1 MARDPAA
8 SPPSDRLMRA
18 ALGFA
23 VAGLAWLRFSE
34 NTADNDLWGH
44 VLYGQRA
51 LLLGGLERTEVLS
64 WTAEGLPWIN
74 HEVWA
79 EAFLGFVHR
88 LAGGPGLWLAMLGLA
103 AVTVIPAWRAGR
115 GRGPAQRLTALGLL
129 AISVNSIALGYA
141 VRPQLFTMLL
151 LVLMLLAMRT
161 FFAGQVRW
169 GWAVP
174 VAFAAWANLHGG
186 YFAGWILLLAA
197 FVAEAVVRIWP
208 LVGKPF
214 GLAAAGGPSLGR
226 LAAVAALAS
235 GALLLNPWG
244 IDLVRWTWQTLLL
257 PRPQI
262 AEWHAP
268 GLSGPAIGVYLL
280 ILVSIFGWL
289 GSRQPRRAWEAVT
302 LALLA
307 GMAVL
312 QLRHAPLFALA
323 NLIFTPPH
331 LADALQRL
339 APQTAG
345 LRHQLQRRVVA
356 LPLAGALVAAGIV
369 GFGTSLA
376 PSRPQ
381 PFTIEVPR
389 DTYPV
394 TAIAFMRDHGL
405 TGRTLT
411 FFDWGQ
417 MVLWE
422 LPQNPVSFDG
432 RLDTVYPAAVRDA
445 HWRFYAGEDPGPAL
459 DLGAAAVALLPT
471 ASGAV
476 DRLRQSS
483 WTLVYRDPLASILV
497 REPAAYPALATSSG
511 PMQLGP
517 TAVSGRARFPDQP
530 PLLATEQ
537 RPR

>member
-1 MARDPAA
+1 MLSRA
-8 SPPSDRLMRA
+8 SPRPLRA
-18 ALGFA
+18 AFGFA
-23 VAGLAWLRFSE
+23 VAALAWLRFSE

-51 LLLGGLERTEVLS
+51 LLLGGLEHVEVLS
-64 WTAEGLPWIN
+64 WTAAGLPWIN

-79 EAFLGFVHR
+79 EVFFGFIHR

-115 GRGPAQRLTALGLL
+115 GRGPAQRLTALALL

-151 LVLMLLAMRT
+151 LVLMLLALRA

-186 YFAGWILLLAA
+186 YFAGWVLLLGA
-197 FVAEAVVRIWP
+197 VGAEIGVRVWP
-208 LVGKPF
+208 AVGKPF
-214 GLAAAGGPSLGR
+214 GVTAAGGPSLGR
-226 LAAVAALAS
+226 LAAIVGLAT

-244 IDLVRWTWQTLLL
+244 IELVRWTWQTLLL

-280 ILVSIFGWL
+280 VLISIAGWL

-307 GMAVL
+307 AMAVL

-331 LADALQRL
+331 LTDALQRL
-339 APQTAG
+339 TAPTARLRG
-345 LRHQLQRRVVA
+345 LVQRRLVA
-356 LPLAGALVAAGIV
+356 LPLAGALVASGVLALGA
-369 GFGTSLA
+369 SL
-376 PSRPQ
+376 PPTRSD
-381 PFTIEVPR
+381 PFTIAVPK

-394 TAIAFMRDHGL
+394 TAIAFMRDHSL

-422 LPQNPVSFDG
+422 LPHNPVSFDG
-432 RLDTVYPAAVRDA
+432 RLDTVYPDAIRDA
-445 HWRFYAGEDPGPAL
+445 HWRFYAGEDPGSAL
-459 DLGAAAVALLPT
+459 DLDAAEVALLPT
-471 ASGAV
+471 GYGAV
-476 DRLRQSS
+476 DRLRLVG
-483 WTLVYRDPLASILV
+483 WTLVYRDPLASVLV
-497 REPAAYPALATSSG
+497 RQASAHPALATQRWPLQRG
-511 PMQLGP
+511 PA
-517 TAVSGRARFPDQP
+517 AVSGRARFPDQTS
-530 PLLATEQ
+530 LLATEQ

>member
-1 MARDPAA
+1 
-8 SPPSDRLMRA
+8 MRTA
-18 ALGFA
+18 FGFA
-23 VAGLAWLRFSE
+23 VAALVWLRFSE

-51 LLLGGLERTEVLS
+51 LLLGGIEHVEALS
-64 WTAEGLPWIN
+64 WTAAGLPWIN

-79 EAFLGFVHR
+79 EVFFGLVHK
-88 LAGGPGLWLAMLGLA
+88 LAGGSGLWLSMLVLA
-103 AVTVIPAWRAGR
+103 AVTVIPAWRAGS
-115 GRGPAQRLTALGLL
+115 GRDPARRLAALGLL
-129 AISVNSIALGYA
+129 AISINSIALGYA

-151 LVLMLLAMRT
+151 LVLMLLALRAM
-161 FFAGQVRW
+161 FAGGLRW

-174 VAFAAWANLHGG
+174 VGFAAWANLHGG
-186 YFAGWILLLAA
+186 YFAGWVLLGCA
-197 FVAEAVVRIWP
+197 FSAEAVVRTWP
-208 LVGKPF
+208 GAGKAF
-214 GLAAAGGPSLGR
+214 GLTAAGGPTSGR
-226 LAAVAALAS
+226 LAIIATLAS

-244 IDLVRWTWQTLLL
+244 IDLVRWTWHTLLL

-268 GLSGPAIGVYLL
+268 GLGGPAIGVYLL
-280 ILVSIFGWL
+280 ILVSLLGWI

-339 APQTAG
+339 APQAAS
-345 LRHQLQRRVVA
+345 LRQLLQRRLIA
-356 LPLAGALVAAGIV
+356 LPLAGALVAV
-369 GFGTSLA
+369 GVIALGASLA
-376 PSRPQ
+376 PPRSA

-394 TAIAFMRDHGL
+394 TAIAFMREHGL
-405 TGRTLT
+405 TGQTIT

-422 LPQNPVSFDG
+422 LPANPVSFDG
-432 RLDTVYPAAVRDA
+432 RLDTVYPDAVRDA

-471 ASGAV
+471 AAGAV
-476 DRLRQSS
+476 DRLRQSG
-483 WTLVYRDPLASILV
+483 WTLVYRDPLASVLV
-497 REPAAYPALATSSG
+497 REPAAHPALATQPHPVQRG
-511 PMQLGP
+511 PD
-517 TAVSGRARFPDQP
+517 AVSGRARFPDQP
-530 PLLATEQ
+530 PLLATEL

>member
-1 MARDPAA
+1 
-8 SPPSDRLMRA
+8 MRVA
-18 ALGFA
+18 FGFA
-23 VAGLAWLRFSE
+23 VAALAWLRFSE
-34 NTADNDLWGH
+34 NSADNDLWGH
-44 VLYGQRA
+44 VLYGQRV
-51 LLLGGLERTEVLS
+51 LLLGGLEHTEALS
-64 WTAEGLPWIN
+64 WTAAGLPWIN

-79 EAFLGFVHR
+79 EVFFGFVHR
-88 LAGGPGLWLAMLGLA
+88 LAGGTGLWIAMLGLA

-115 GRGPAQRLTALGLL
+115 GRDPAQRLTALGLL
-129 AISVNSIALGYA
+129 AISINAIALGYA

-151 LVLMLLAMRT
+151 MVLTLLALRAL
-161 FFAGQVRW
+161 FAGRARW
-169 GWAVP
+169 GWAIP
-174 VAFAAWANLHGG
+174 VGFAAWANLHGG
-186 YFAGWILLLAA
+186 YFAGWVLLGGA
-197 FVAEAVVRIWP
+197 FAAEAVVRTGP
-208 LVGKPF
+208 SAGKVL
-214 GLAAAGGPSLGR
+214 GVTAAGGPSLGR
-226 LAAVAALAS
+226 LAAIATLAT

-280 ILVSIFGWL
+280 VLVSVLGRL

-339 APQTAG
+339 APQTEN
-345 LRHQLQRRVVA
+345 LRAWLQRRIVA
-356 LPLAGALVAAGIV
+356 LPLAGALVAAGV
-369 GFGTSLA
+369 LALGASLA
-376 PSRPQ
+376 PPRLQ
-381 PFTIEVPR
+381 PFTIEVPN

-394 TAIAFMRDHGL
+394 TAIAFMHEYGL

-422 LPQNPVSFDG
+422 LPHNPVSFDG
-432 RLDTVYPAAVRDA
+432 RLDTVYPDAIRDA
-445 HWRFYAGEDPGPAL
+445 HWRFYAGEDPGSALAL
-459 DLGAAAVALLPT
+459 DAAAVALLPT
-471 ASGAV
+471 AYGAI
-476 DRLRQSS
+476 DRLRQAG
-483 WTLVYRDPLASILV
+483 WTLVYRDPLASVLV
-497 REPAAYPALATSSG
+497 RDAAQYPALATLRR
-511 PMQLGP
+511 PVQLGP
-517 TAVSGRARFPDQP
+517 AATAGRARFPDQP
-530 PLLATEQ
+530 SLLATKQ

>member
-1 MARDPAA
+1 M
-8 SPPSDRLMRA
+8 
-18 ALGFA
+18 LGFA
-23 VAGLAWLRFSE
+23 VVALAWLRFSE

-51 LLLGGLERTEVLS
+51 LLLGGPERTEVLS
-64 WTAEGLPWIN
+64 WTAAGLPWIN

-79 EAFLGFVHR
+79 EVGFGFVHR

-103 AVTVIPAWRAGR
+103 ALTVIPAWRAGG
-115 GRGPAQRLTALGLL
+115 GRDPAQRLTALGLL
-129 AISVNSIALGYA
+129 AISINSIALGYA

-151 LVLMLLAMRT
+151 LVLVLLALRA
-161 FFAGQVRW
+161 FFSGRVHW

-186 YFAGWILLLAA
+186 YFAGWVVLLGALG
-197 FVAEAVVRIWP
+197 AEALMRLWP
-208 LVGKPF
+208 GAGKPF
-214 GLAAAGGPSLGR
+214 GLTAAGGPSR
-226 LAAVAALAS
+226 AHLATVAVLAS

-244 IDLVRWTWQTLLL
+244 SDLVRWTWQTLLL

-268 GLSGPAIGVYLL
+268 GLSGAALGVYLL
-280 ILVSIFGWL
+280 VLVSLYGWL
-289 GSRQPRRAWEAVT
+289 GSRRPRRAWEAVT

-331 LADALQRL
+331 LCDALQRL
-339 APQTAG
+339 ARPTES
-345 LRHQLQRRVVA
+345 LRHLLSRRLVA
-356 LPLAGALVAAGIV
+356 LPLAGALLAAGVIAL
-369 GFGTSLA
+369 GASLTPRTA
-376 PSRPQ
+376 
-381 PFTIEVPR
+381 PFTMEVPK

-394 TAIAFMRDHGL
+394 TAVAFMRDHGL
-405 TGRTLT
+405 AGRTLT

-422 LPQNPVSFDG
+422 LPHNPVSFDG
-432 RLDTVYPAAVRDA
+432 RLDTVYPDAIRDA
-445 HWRFYAGEDPGPAL
+445 HWRFYAGEDPGPGL
-459 DLGAAAVALLPT
+459 DPAAASVALLPT
-471 ASGAV
+471 AYGAV
-476 DRLRQSS
+476 DWLRRAG
-483 WTLVYRDPLASILV
+483 WTLVYRDPLASVLV
-497 REPAAYPALATSSG
+497 RTPADHPALATLRL
-511 PMQLGP
+511 PVQLGP
-517 TAVSGRARFPDQP
+517 AAVSGRVRFPDRP
-530 PLLATEQ
+530 PLLATEL